1 MISVDSMQVYRE
13 MDIGTAKAGPE
24 VRREVP
30 HHLIDICDPEKDM
43 PVAEFQRVGRRA
55 LADLGERGV
64 VPVICGGS
72 GLHFRSLVD
81 PLRFPPNDHDL
92 RAELD
97 GLSPGLARERLLSLD
112 PDASRW
118 LDLDNPRRVVR
129 ALEIA
134 LLTGRTPSVR
144 AQSREAMAVRNYV
157 PRVDFVAIGFDP
169 GTELPDR
176 VEARFDGMLS
186 DGLLREVETLRSRLG
201 RLASQAVG
209 YRQLIPVVDGETG
222 LEAGRSAALAATRA
236 LAKRQRTFFR
246 RDPRIVWLPWHAA
259 AEQRA
264 AAAIEELSRRF
275 SWSS

>member
-1 MISVDSMQVYRE
+1 MQVYRG
-13 MDIGTAKAGPE
+13 MDIGTAKTSPQ

-30 HHLIDICDPEKDM
+30 HHMIDVCDPEVDM
-43 PVAEFQRVGRRA
+43 SVAEFQRAGRRA
-55 LADLGERGV
+55 LADLEERGV

-81 PLRFPPNDHDL
+81 PLRFPPNDPDL

-97 GLSPGLARERLLSLD
+97 GLQPQVVRERLLALD
-112 PDASRW
+112 ADASRW
-118 LDLDNPRRVVR
+118 VDLDNPRRVVR

-144 AQSREAMAVRNYV
+144 AQSREATAVRNYV
-157 PRVDFVAIGFDP
+157 SQIDFVAIGLDP
-169 GTELPDR
+169 GPELPDR
-176 VEARFDGMLS
+176 VETRFDGMLGE
-186 DGLLREVETLRSRLG
+186 GLLGEVETLRPRLG

-209 YRQLIPVVDGETG
+209 YRQLIPVADGDID
-222 LEAGRSAALAATRA
+222 LEAGRSDAITATRS

-246 RDPRIVWLPWHAA
+246 RDPRIVWLPWHTA

-264 AAAIEELSRRF
+264 AAAIEELNRRL
-275 SWSS
+275 SESVTWIL